1 MVALSPA
8 VARTTNMAPLR
19 RTLKR
24 VFGLDEFRAGQEEV
38 IRSAM
43 EGRNTLAIMPT
54 GAGKS
59 LCYQLPALHLPGM
72 TLVVSPL
79 ISLMKDQVDKLGGL
93 GLDASQVNSTLTARE
108 SDETFENIERETA
121 EFILTTPEQLADVS
135 FLETLKGKTIDLF
148 VIDEAHCVS
157 QWGHDFRPT
166 YLALGEARRRLGSP
180 PLLALTAT
188 APPAIIDD
196 IVRQLDVLDLHIV
209 NTGTFRPNLFYAVI
223 ATQTDEDK
231 QRHLA
236 RLLTDTEG
244 TGIVYTSTVKAVD
257 DITEFVRS
265 LGHPVARYHGQLG
278 ARERKETQD
287 RFMAGELRVIV
298 ATNAFGMGID
308 KPDIRFVVHYNMPGS
323 LESYYQESGRAG
335 RDGSPARC
343 VLFYQRLDRRT
354 QAFFLGG
361 RYPKFDAI
369 ASVHRAL
376 QQLRADSEPVTLDAV
391 QKTAEDVPKSKVRVV
406 LAAMKDLHLVRHEEG
421 RFALLRAG
429 LGASDLD
436 SISRAY
442 EERQRA
448 DYDKL
453 ERMVLYAQTALCRWK
468 ILLDYFGERVD
479 WDSCHACDTCARQ
492 QTVPPVEAPVSK
504 PDFSP
509 EGIHLR
515 EKQQPRTPQV
525 RKGDLL
531 VVPVHGRGE
540 VISIDGDKIEMQ
552 FPDGAVRKFKRDF
565 VVQSEPIP
573 REEPPAA

>member
-1 MVALSPA
+1 
-8 VARTTNMAPLR
+8 MASLR

-24 VFGLDEFRAGQEEV
+24 VFGLDEFRPGQEEV

-79 ISLMKDQVDKLGGL
+79 ISLMKDQVDKLDGL

-108 SDETFENIERETA
+108 SDETFDQIERETA
-121 EFILTTPEQLADVS
+121 EFILTTPEQLADAT
-135 FLETLKGKTIDLF
+135 FLETLRGKTIDLF

-166 YLALGEARRRLGSP
+166 YLALGEARRTLGSP

-188 APPAIIDD
+188 APAAIIDD
-196 IVRQLDVLDLHIV
+196 IIRQLDVPDLHIV
-209 NTGTFRPNLFYAVI
+209 NTGTFRPNLFYAV
-223 ATQTDEDK
+223 TPTESDEDK
-231 QRHLA
+231 QRQLA
-236 RLLTDTEG
+236 RLLAETEG
-244 TGIVYTSTVKAVD
+244 TGIIYTSTVKGVEEV
-257 DITEFVRS
+257 TEFVRS
-265 LGHPVARYHGQLG
+265 LGHAVARYHGQLG
-278 ARERKETQD
+278 ARERKDTQD
-287 RFMAGELRVIV
+287 RFMAGDVRVIV

-323 LESYYQESGRAG
+323 LEAYYQESGRAG
-335 RDGSPARC
+335 RDGQPARC
-343 VLFYQRLDRRT
+343 VLFYQRQDRRT
-354 QAFFLGG
+354 QAFFLAG
-361 RYPKFDAI
+361 RYPSFEAI

-376 QQLRADSEPVTLDAV
+376 EQLRADSEPATLEAV
-391 QKTAEDVPKSKVRVV
+391 QKTAADVPKSKVRVV
-406 LAAMKDLHLVRHEEG
+406 LAAMTDLDLVRREDG
-421 RFALLRAG
+421 RFALLDGR
-429 LGASDLD
+429 LKESELE
-436 SISRAY
+436 SVSKTY

-448 DYDKL
+448 DREKL

-468 ILLDYFGERVD
+468 VLLDYFGERVD
-479 WDSCHACDTCARQ
+479 WHSCTACDTCARQ
-492 QTVPPVEAPVSK
+492 RVQNVPIETPAAK

-515 EKQQPRTPQV
+515 ERQQPQAPQV

-531 VVPVHGRGE
+531 VVPIHGRGE
-540 VISIDGDKIEMQ
+540 VLAIDGDKVEMQ

-565 VVQSEPIP
+565 VSQAEPIP

>member
-1 MVALSPA
+1 
-8 VARTTNMAPLR
+8 MAPLR
-19 RTLKR
+19 RTLRR
-24 VFGLDEFRAGQEEV
+24 VFGLQDFRPGQEEV

-79 ISLMKDQVDKLGGL
+79 ISLMKDQVDKLDGL
-93 GLDASQVNSTLTARE
+93 GLDASQVNSTLTVRE
-108 SDETFENIERETA
+108 SDESFDQIAREKA
-121 EFILTTPEQLADVS
+121 EFILTTPEQLADEA
-135 FLETLKGKTIDLF
+135 FLETLCGKKIDLF

-166 YLALGEARRRLGSP
+166 YLALGEARRTLGSP

-188 APPAIIDD
+188 APPAIIED
-196 IVRQLDVLDLHIV
+196 IVRQLHVPDLHIV
-209 NTGTFRPNLFYAVI
+209 NTGTFRPNLFYAVT
-223 ATQTDEDK
+223 ATDTDEDK
-231 QRHLA
+231 KRHLA
-236 RLLTDTEG
+236 RLLADTQG
-244 TGIVYTSTVKAVD
+244 TGIVYTSTVKQVEEVTD
-257 DITEFVRS
+257 FVRS

-335 RDGSPARC
+335 RDGQPARC
-343 VLFYQRLDRRT
+343 VLFYQRQDRRT
-354 QAFFLGG
+354 QTFFLAG
-361 RYPKFDAI
+361 RYPRFEAI

-376 QQLRADSEPVTLDAV
+376 EQLHADSAPATLETV
-391 QKTAEDVPKSKVRVV
+391 QLTAEDVPKSKVRVV
-406 LAAMKDLHLVRHEEG
+406 LAAMRDLDLVRQEDG
-421 RFALLRAG
+421 RFTLIRGG
-429 LGASDLD
+429 LKESDLKA
-436 SISRAY
+436 ISSAY

-448 DYDKL
+448 DHEKL
-453 ERMVLYAQTALCRWK
+453 ERMVLYSQTALCRWK
-468 ILLDYFGERVD
+468 VLLEYFGETVG
-479 WDSCHACDTCARQ
+479 WDSCTACDTCARP
-492 QTVPPVEAPVSK
+492 QTVAIEAPVAK

-515 EKQQPRTPQV
+515 DRHQTPTPQL

-531 VVPVHGRGE
+531 VAPVHGRGQ
-540 VISIDGDKIEMQ
+540 VTSIDGDKVEMQ

-565 VVQSEPIP
+565 VTPAEPIP
-573 REEPPAA
+573 HEEPPAA

>member
-1 MVALSPA
+1 
-8 VARTTNMAPLR
+8 MAPLR

-24 VFGLDEFRAGQEEV
+24 VFGLEDFRPGQEEV

-79 ISLMKDQVDKLGGL
+79 ISLMKDQVDKLDGL
-93 GLDASQVNSTLTARE
+93 GLDASQVNSALTARE
-108 SDETFENIERETA
+108 SDESFDQIAREKA
-121 EFILTTPEQLADVS
+121 EFILTTPEQLADS
-135 FLETLKGKTIDLF
+135 EFLETLRGKTIDLF

-166 YLALGEARRRLGSP
+166 YLALGEARRVLGSP

-188 APPAIIDD
+188 APPAVIDD
-196 IVRQLDVLDLHIV
+196 IVRQLDVPDLHIV

-223 ATQTDEDK
+223 ATETDEDK
-231 QRHLA
+231 RRHLA
-236 RLLTDTEG
+236 RALAETEG
-244 TGIVYTSTVKAVD
+244 TGIIYTSTVKQVEETTD
-257 DITEFVRS
+257 FVRS
-265 LGHPVARYHGQLG
+265 LGHSVGRYHGQLG
-278 ARERKETQD
+278 ARERKDTQD

-335 RDGSPARC
+335 RDGEPARC
-343 VLFYQRLDRRT
+343 VLLYQRQDRRT
-354 QAFFLGG
+354 QTFFLAG
-361 RYPKFDAI
+361 RYPTFDAI
-369 ASVHRAL
+369 ASVHRAME
-376 QQLRADSEPVTLDAV
+376 QLRADSEPVTLEAL
-391 QKTAEDVPKSKVRVV
+391 QKIAEGVPKSKVRVV
-406 LAAMKDLHLVRHEEG
+406 LAAMRDLDLVRQEDG
-421 RFALLRAG
+421 RFALLSAMKDH
-429 LGASDLD
+429 DLEA
-436 SISRAY
+436 ISKTY

-448 DYDKL
+448 DREKL
-453 ERMVLYAQTALCRWK
+453 ERMVLYAQTALCRWRV
-468 ILLDYFGERVD
+468 LLDYFGESVD
-479 WDSCHACDTCARQ
+479 WDNCTACDTCSRQ
-492 QTVPPVEAPVSK
+492 HTVAVEAPVAK

-515 EKQQPRTPQV
+515 ESQQPRAPQL

-540 VISIDGDKIEMQ
+540 VKAIDGDKVEMQ
-552 FPDGAVRKFKRDF
+552 FPDGAVRKFKKDF
-565 VVQSEPIP
+565 VTRAEPIP

>member
-1 MVALSPA
+1 
-8 VARTTNMAPLR
+8 MAPLR

-24 VFGLDEFRAGQEEV
+24 VFGLEDFRPGQEEV

-79 ISLMKDQVDKLGGL
+79 ISLMKDQVDKLDGL
-93 GLDASQVNSTLTARE
+93 GLDASQVNSALTARE
-108 SDETFENIERETA
+108 SDESFDQIAREKA
-121 EFILTTPEQLADVS
+121 EFILTTPEQLADPE
-135 FLETLKGKTIDLF
+135 FLETLRGKTIDLF

-166 YLALGEARRRLGSP
+166 YLALGEARRVLGSP

-188 APPAIIDD
+188 APPAVIDD
-196 IVRQLDVLDLHIV
+196 IVRQLDVPDLHIV

-223 ATQTDEDK
+223 ATETDEDK
-231 QRHLA
+231 RRHLA
-236 RLLTDTEG
+236 RALAETEG
-244 TGIVYTSTVKAVD
+244 TGIIYTSTVKQVEETTD
-257 DITEFVRS
+257 FVRS
-265 LGHPVARYHGQLG
+265 LGHSVGRYHGQLG
-278 ARERKETQD
+278 ARERKDTQD

-335 RDGSPARC
+335 RDGEPARC
-343 VLFYQRLDRRT
+343 VLLYQRQDRRT
-354 QAFFLGG
+354 QTFFLAG
-361 RYPKFDAI
+361 RYPTFDAI
-369 ASVHRAL
+369 ASVHRAME
-376 QQLRADSEPVTLDAV
+376 QLRADSEPVTLEAL
-391 QKTAEDVPKSKVRVV
+391 QKIAEGVPKSKVRVV
-406 LAAMKDLHLVRHEEG
+406 LAAMRDLDLVRQEDG
-421 RFALLRAG
+421 RFALLSAMKDH
-429 LGASDLD
+429 DLEA
-436 SISRAY
+436 ISKTY

-448 DYDKL
+448 DREKL
-453 ERMVLYAQTALCRWK
+453 ERMVLYAQTALCRWRV
-468 ILLDYFGERVD
+468 LLDYFGESVD
-479 WDSCHACDTCARQ
+479 WDNCTACDTCSRQ
-492 QTVPPVEAPVSK
+492 HTVAVEAPVAK

-515 EKQQPRTPQV
+515 ESQQPRAPQL

-540 VISIDGDKIEMQ
+540 VKAIDGDKVEMQ

-565 VVQSEPIP
+565 VTRAEPIP

>member
-1 MVALSPA
+1 
-8 VARTTNMAPLR
+8 MAPLR

-24 VFGLDEFRAGQEEV
+24 VFGLEDFRPGQEEV

-79 ISLMKDQVDKLGGL
+79 ISLMKDQVDKLDGL
-93 GLDASQVNSTLTARE
+93 GLDASQVNSALTARE
-108 SDETFENIERETA
+108 SDESFDQIAREKA
-121 EFILTTPEQLADVS
+121 EFILTTPEQLADS
-135 FLETLKGKTIDLF
+135 EFLETLRGKTIDLF

-166 YLALGEARRRLGSP
+166 YLALGEARRVLGSP

-188 APPAIIDD
+188 APPAVIDD
-196 IVRQLDVLDLHIV
+196 IVRQLDVPDLHIV

-223 ATQTDEDK
+223 ATETDEDK
-231 QRHLA
+231 RRHLA
-236 RLLTDTEG
+236 RALAETEG
-244 TGIVYTSTVKAVD
+244 TGIIYTSTVKQVEETTD
-257 DITEFVRS
+257 FVRS
-265 LGHPVARYHGQLG
+265 LGHSVGRYHGQLG
-278 ARERKETQD
+278 ARERKDTQD

-335 RDGSPARC
+335 RDGEPARC
-343 VLFYQRLDRRT
+343 VLLYQRQDRRT
-354 QAFFLGG
+354 QTFFLAG
-361 RYPKFDAI
+361 RYPTFDAI
-369 ASVHRAL
+369 ASVHRAME
-376 QQLRADSEPVTLDAV
+376 QLRADSEPVTLEAL
-391 QKTAEDVPKSKVRVV
+391 QKIAEGVPKSKVRVV
-406 LAAMKDLHLVRHEEG
+406 LAAMRDLDLVRQEDG
-421 RFALLRAG
+421 RFALLSAMKDH
-429 LGASDLD
+429 DLEA
-436 SISRAY
+436 ISKTY

-448 DYDKL
+448 DREKL
-453 ERMVLYAQTALCRWK
+453 ERMVLYAQTALCRWRV
-468 ILLDYFGERVD
+468 LLDYFGESVD
-479 WDSCHACDTCARQ
+479 WDNCTACDTCSRQ
-492 QTVPPVEAPVSK
+492 HTVAVEAPVAK

-515 EKQQPRTPQV
+515 ESQQPRAPQL

-540 VISIDGDKIEMQ
+540 VKAIDGDKVEMQ

-565 VVQSEPIP
+565 VTRAEPIP

>member
-1 MVALSPA
+1 
-8 VARTTNMAPLR
+8 MAPLR

-24 VFGLDEFRAGQEEV
+24 VFGLEDFRPGQEEV

-79 ISLMKDQVDKLGGL
+79 ISLMKNQVDKLDGL

-108 SDETFENIERETA
+108 SDESFDQIAREKA
-121 EFILTTPEQLADVS
+121 EFILTTPEQLADPE
-135 FLETLKGKTIDLF
+135 FLETLRGKTIDLF

-166 YLALGEARRRLGSP
+166 YLALGEARRVLGSP

-188 APPAIIDD
+188 APPAVIDD
-196 IVRQLDVLDLHIV
+196 IVRQLDVPDLHIV

-223 ATQTDEDK
+223 ATETDDDK
-231 QRHLA
+231 RRHLA
-236 RLLTDTEG
+236 RALAETEG
-244 TGIVYTSTVKAVD
+244 TGIIYTSTVKQVEETTD
-257 DITEFVRS
+257 FVRS
-265 LGHPVARYHGQLG
+265 LGHSVGRYHGQLG
-278 ARERKETQD
+278 ARERKDTQD

-323 LESYYQESGRAG
+323 LESSYQESGRAG
-335 RDGSPARC
+335 RDGEPARC
-343 VLFYQRLDRRT
+343 VLLYQRQDRRT
-354 QAFFLGG
+354 QTFFLAG
-361 RYPKFDAI
+361 RYPTFDAI
-369 ASVHRAL
+369 ASVQRAME
-376 QQLRADSEPVTLDAV
+376 QLRADSEPVTLEAL

-406 LAAMKDLHLVRHEEG
+406 LAAMRDLDLVRQEDG
-421 RFALLRAG
+421 RFALLSAMKDH
-429 LGASDLD
+429 DLEA
-436 SISRAY
+436 ISNTY

-448 DYDKL
+448 DREKL
-453 ERMVLYAQTALCRWK
+453 ERMVLYAQTALCRWRV
-468 ILLDYFGERVD
+468 LLDYFGESVD
-479 WDSCHACDTCARQ
+479 WDNCTACDTCSRQ
-492 QTVPPVEAPVSK
+492 HTVAVEAPVAK

-515 EKQQPRTPQV
+515 ESQQPRAPQL
-525 RKGDLL
+525 RKGNLL

-540 VISIDGDKIEMQ
+540 VKAIDGDKVEMQ

-565 VVQSEPIP
+565 VTRAEPIP

>member
-1 MVALSPA
+1 
-8 VARTTNMAPLR
+8 MASLR

-24 VFGLDEFRAGQEEV
+24 VFGLEDFRPGQEEV

-79 ISLMKDQVDKLGGL
+79 ISLMKDQVDKLDGL

-108 SDETFENIERETA
+108 SDESFDQIAREKA
-121 EFILTTPEQLADVS
+121 EFILTTPEQLADPE
-135 FLETLKGKTIDLF
+135 FLETLRGKTIDLF

-166 YLALGEARRRLGSP
+166 YLALGEARRVLGSP

-188 APPAIIDD
+188 APPAVIDD
-196 IVRQLDVLDLHIV
+196 IVRQLDVPDLHIV

-223 ATQTDEDK
+223 ATETDEDK
-231 QRHLA
+231 RRHLA
-236 RLLTDTEG
+236 RTLAETEG
-244 TGIVYTSTVKAVD
+244 TGIVYTSTVKQVEET
-257 DITEFVRS
+257 TEFVRS
-265 LGHPVARYHGQLG
+265 LGHSVARYHGQLG
-278 ARERKETQD
+278 ARERKDTQD
-287 RFMAGELRVIV
+287 RFMAGEVRVIV

-335 RDGSPARC
+335 RDGEPARC
-343 VLFYQRLDRRT
+343 VLLYQRQDRRT
-354 QAFFLGG
+354 QTFFLAG

-369 ASVHRAL
+369 ASVHRAME
-376 QQLRADSEPVTLDAV
+376 QLRADSEPVTLEAL
-391 QKTAEDVPKSKVRVV
+391 QKTAEDVPRSKVRVV
-406 LAAMKDLHLVRHEEG
+406 LAAMRDLDVVRQEDG
-421 RFALLRAG
+421 RFALLRSG
-429 LGASDLD
+429 MKDHDLEA
-436 SISRAY
+436 ISKAY

-448 DYDKL
+448 DREKL
-453 ERMVLYAQTALCRWK
+453 ERMVLYAQTALCRWRV
-468 ILLDYFGERVD
+468 LLDYFGESVG
-479 WDSCHACDTCARQ
+479 WDNCTACDTCSRQ
-492 QTVPPVEAPVSK
+492 HTTVVEAPVAK

-515 EKQQPRTPQV
+515 ESQQPRAPQL

-540 VISIDGDKIEMQ
+540 VKAIDGDKVEMQ

-565 VVQSEPIP
+565 VTRAEPIP

>member
-1 MVALSPA
+1 MSRAWLV
-8 VARTTNMAPLR
+8 TTNMAPLR

-24 VFGLDEFRAGQEEV
+24 VFGLEDFRPGQEEV

-79 ISLMKDQVDKLGGL
+79 ISLMKDQVDKLDGL

-108 SDETFENIERETA
+108 SDETFDQIAREKA
-121 EFILTTPEQLADVS
+121 EFILTTPEQLADRGAS
-135 FLETLKGKTIDLF
+135 SRRCAGKTIDLF

-166 YLALGEARRRLGSP
+166 YLALGEARRALGSP

-188 APPAIIDD
+188 APPAVIDD
-196 IVRQLDVLDLHIV
+196 IVRQLDVPDLHIV
-209 NTGTFRPNLFYAVI
+209 NTGTFRPNLFYAVM
-223 ATQTDEDK
+223 ATETDEDK
-231 QRHLA
+231 QRQLA
-236 RLLTDTEG
+236 RVLADTEG
-244 TGIVYTSTVKAVD
+244 TGIVYTSTVKQVD
-257 DITEFVRS
+257 EITEFVRS
-265 LGHPVARYHGQLG
+265 LGHSVARYHGQLG

-335 RDGSPARC
+335 RDGEPARC
-343 VLFYQRLDRRT
+343 VLFYQRQDRRT
-354 QAFFLGG
+354 QAFFLAG
-361 RYPKFDAI
+361 RYPKFEAI

-376 QQLRADSEPVTLDAV
+376 EQLRADSEPVTLEAV

-406 LAAMKDLHLVRHEEG
+406 LAAMKDLDLVRQEDG
-421 RFALLRAG
+421 RFALLSG
-429 LGASDLD
+429 GMKESDLEA
-436 SISRAY
+436 ISKAY

-448 DYDKL
+448 RSR
-453 ERMVLYAQTALCRWK
+453 E
-468 ILLDYFGERVD
+468 
-479 WDSCHACDTCARQ
+479 AR
-492 QTVPPVEAPVSK
+492 A
-504 PDFSP
+504 
-509 EGIHLR
+509 
-515 EKQQPRTPQV
+515 
-525 RKGDLL
+525 
-531 VVPVHGRGE
+531 
-540 VISIDGDKIEMQ
+540 
-552 FPDGAVRKFKRDF
+552 DGAVRADGAL
-565 VVQSEPIP
+565 PLAG
-573 REEPPAA
+573 AARLLR

>member
-1 MVALSPA
+1 M
-8 VARTTNMAPLR
+8 ARTTNMAPLR

-24 VFGLDEFRAGQEEV
+24 VFGLQEFRPGQEEV

-72 TLVVSPL
+72 TIVVSPL
-79 ISLMKDQVDKLGGL
+79 ISLMKDQVDKLEGL

-108 SDETFENIERETA
+108 SDETFDQIERETA
-121 EFILTTPEQLADVS
+121 EFILTTPEQLADAS
-135 FLETLKGKTIDLF
+135 FLETLKGKAIDLF

-166 YLALGEARRRLGSP
+166 YLALGEARRALGSP

-196 IVRQLDVLDLHIV
+196 IIRQLDVPDLHIV
-209 NTGTFRPNLFYAVI
+209 NTGIFRPNLFYAVM
-223 ATQTDEDK
+223 ATETEEDK

-236 RLLTDTEG
+236 RLLGDTEG
-244 TGIVYTSTVKAVD
+244 TGIIYISTVKQVE

-265 LGHPVARYHGQLG
+265 LGHSVARYHGQLG
-278 ARERKETQD
+278 TRERKQTQD

-335 RDGSPARC
+335 RDGEPARC
-343 VLFYQRLDRRT
+343 VLFYQRQDRRT
-354 QAFFLGG
+354 QAFFLAG
-361 RYPKFDAI
+361 RYPSFEAI
-369 ASVHRAL
+369 ASVQRAL
-376 QQLRADSEPVTLDAV
+376 EHLRADREPVTLETV

-406 LAAMKDLHLVRHEEG
+406 LAAMRDLELVRQDDGH
-421 RFALLRAG
+421 FALLNGHLRET
-429 LGASDLD
+429 DLEA
-436 SISRAY
+436 IAQAY
-442 EERQRA
+442 EGRHRGDRE
-448 DYDKL
+448 KL

-468 ILLDYFGERVD
+468 VLLDYFGERVE
-479 WDSCHACDTCARQ
+479 WAGCSACDTCARQ
-492 QTVPPVEAPVSK
+492 SMHGVRVAAPIAK

-515 EKQQPRTPQV
+515 ESQQPRMPQV
-525 RKGDLL
+525 RKDDLL
-531 VVPVHGRGE
+531 VVAVHGQGE
-540 VISIDGDKIEMQ
+540 VTGVDGDKVEMQ
-552 FPDGAVRKFKRDF
+552 FPDGAVRKFKREYVLHADT
-565 VVQSEPIP
+565 IP
-573 REEPPAA
+573 HEEPPAA

>member
-1 MVALSPA
+1 
-8 VARTTNMAPLR
+8 MAPLR

-24 VFGLDEFRAGQEEV
+24 VFGLEDFRPGQEEV

-79 ISLMKDQVDKLGGL
+79 ISLMKDQVDKLDGL
-93 GLDASQVNSTLTARE
+93 GLDASQVNSALTARE
-108 SDETFENIERETA
+108 SDESFDQIAREKA
-121 EFILTTPEQLADVS
+121 EFILTTPEQLADPE
-135 FLETLKGKTIDLF
+135 FLETLRGKTIDLF

-166 YLALGEARRRLGSP
+166 YLALGEARRVLGSP

-188 APPAIIDD
+188 APPAVIDD
-196 IVRQLDVLDLHIV
+196 IVRQLDVPDLHIV

-223 ATQTDEDK
+223 ATETDEDK
-231 QRHLA
+231 RRHLA
-236 RLLTDTEG
+236 RALAETEG
-244 TGIVYTSTVKAVD
+244 TGIIYTSTVKQVEETTD
-257 DITEFVRS
+257 FVRS
-265 LGHPVARYHGQLG
+265 LGHSVGRYHGQLG
-278 ARERKETQD
+278 ARERKDTQD

-335 RDGSPARC
+335 RDGEPARC
-343 VLFYQRLDRRT
+343 VLLYQRQDRRT
-354 QAFFLGG
+354 QTFFLAG
-361 RYPKFDAI
+361 RYPTFDAI
-369 ASVHRAL
+369 ASVHRAME
-376 QQLRADSEPVTLDAV
+376 QLRAESEPVTLEAL

-406 LAAMKDLHLVRHEEG
+406 LAAMRDLDLVRQEDG
-421 RFALLRAG
+421 RFALLSAMKDH
-429 LGASDLD
+429 DLEA
-436 SISRAY
+436 ISKTY

-448 DYDKL
+448 DREKL
-453 ERMVLYAQTALCRWK
+453 ERMVLYAQTALCRWRV
-468 ILLDYFGERVD
+468 LLDYFGESVD
-479 WDSCHACDTCARQ
+479 WDNCTACDTCSRQ
-492 QTVPPVEAPVSK
+492 HTVAVEAPVAK

-515 EKQQPRTPQV
+515 ESQQPRAPQL

-540 VISIDGDKIEMQ
+540 VKAIDGDKVEMQ
-552 FPDGAVRKFKRDF
+552 FPDGAVRKFKKDF
-565 VVQSEPIP
+565 VTRAEPIP

>member
-1 MVALSPA
+1 
-8 VARTTNMAPLR
+8 MAALR

-24 VFGLDEFRAGQEEV
+24 VFGLEDFRPGQEEV

-72 TLVVSPL
+72 TIVVSPL

-93 GLDASQVNSTLTARE
+93 GLDVSQVNSTLTARE
-108 SDETFENIERETA
+108 SDETFDQIEREKA
-121 EFILTTPEQLADVS
+121 EFILTTPEQLADPG
-135 FLETLKGKTIDLF
+135 FLDTLRGKTIDLF

-166 YLALGEARRRLGSP
+166 YLALGDARRALGSP

-196 IVRQLDVLDLHIV
+196 IIRQLDVPDLHVV
-209 NTGTFRPNLFYAVI
+209 NTGTFRPNLFHAVI
-223 ATQTDEDK
+223 ATDTEEDK
-231 QRHLA
+231 QRQLA
-236 RLLTDTEG
+236 RLLADTDG
-244 TGIVYTSTVKAVD
+244 TGIIYTSTIRQVEEV
-257 DITEFVRS
+257 TEFVRS

-308 KPDIRFVVHYNMPGS
+308 KPDIRFVVHYNLPGS
-323 LESYYQESGRAG
+323 LEAYYQESGRAG
-335 RDGSPARC
+335 RDGKPARC
-343 VLFYQRLDRRT
+343 VLLYQRQDRRT
-354 QAFFLGG
+354 QAFFLAG
-361 RYPKFDAI
+361 RYPRFDAI
-369 ASVHRAL
+369 ASVYRAL
-376 QQLRADSEPVTLDAV
+376 EHLGADGAPATLAAV
-391 QKTAEDVPKSKVRVV
+391 QATAEDVPKGKVRVV
-406 LAAMKDLHLVRHEEG
+406 LAAMRDLDLVRQEDGHFG
-421 RFALLRAG
+421 LLNGNLQAG
-429 LGASDLD
+429 DLD
-436 SISRAY
+436 SIAQAY
-442 EERQRA
+442 EQRQRG
-448 DYDKL
+448 DHEKL

-468 ILLDYFGERVD
+468 VLLDYFGEGVE
-479 WDSCHACDTCARQ
+479 WHTCQACDTCARQ
-492 QTVPPVEAPVSK
+492 SVQSVPVEAPIAK

-515 EKQQPRTPQV
+515 ERRQPRAPQV

-531 VVPVHGRGE
+531 VVAVHGRGE
-540 VISIDGDKIEMQ
+540 VTAVDGDKVEMQ

-565 VVQSEPIP
+565 VTPAEAIP

>member
-1 MVALSPA
+1 
-8 VARTTNMAPLR
+8 MAPLR

-24 VFGLDEFRAGQEEV
+24 VFGLEDFRPGQEEV

-79 ISLMKDQVDKLGGL
+79 ISLMKDQVDKLDGL
-93 GLDASQVNSTLTARE
+93 GLDASQVNSALTARE
-108 SDETFENIERETA
+108 SDESFDQIAREKA
-121 EFILTTPEQLADVS
+121 EFILTTPEQLADPE
-135 FLETLKGKTIDLF
+135 FLETLRGKTIDLF

-166 YLALGEARRRLGSP
+166 YLALGEARRVLGSP

-188 APPAIIDD
+188 APPAVIDD
-196 IVRQLDVLDLHIV
+196 IVRQLDVPDLHIV

-223 ATQTDEDK
+223 ATETDEDK
-231 QRHLA
+231 RRHLA
-236 RLLTDTEG
+236 RALAETEG
-244 TGIVYTSTVKAVD
+244 TGIIYTSTVKQVEETTD
-257 DITEFVRS
+257 FVRS
-265 LGHPVARYHGQLG
+265 LGHSVGRYHGQLG
-278 ARERKETQD
+278 ARERKDTQD

-335 RDGSPARC
+335 RDGEPARC
-343 VLFYQRLDRRT
+343 VLLYQRQDRRT
-354 QAFFLGG
+354 QTFFLAG
-361 RYPKFDAI
+361 RYPTFDAI
-369 ASVHRAL
+369 ASVHRAME
-376 QQLRADSEPVTLDAV
+376 QLRADSEPVTLEAL

-406 LAAMKDLHLVRHEEG
+406 LAAMRDLDLVRQEDG
-421 RFALLRAG
+421 RFALLSAMKDH
-429 LGASDLD
+429 DLEA
-436 SISRAY
+436 ISKTY

-448 DYDKL
+448 DREKL
-453 ERMVLYAQTALCRWK
+453 ERMVLYAQTALCRWRV
-468 ILLDYFGERVD
+468 LLDYFGESVD
-479 WDSCHACDTCARQ
+479 WDNCTACDTCSRQ
-492 QTVPPVEAPVSK
+492 HTVAVEAPVAK

-515 EKQQPRTPQV
+515 ESQQPRAPQL

-540 VISIDGDKIEMQ
+540 VKAIDGDKVEMQ

-565 VVQSEPIP
+565 VTRAEPIP